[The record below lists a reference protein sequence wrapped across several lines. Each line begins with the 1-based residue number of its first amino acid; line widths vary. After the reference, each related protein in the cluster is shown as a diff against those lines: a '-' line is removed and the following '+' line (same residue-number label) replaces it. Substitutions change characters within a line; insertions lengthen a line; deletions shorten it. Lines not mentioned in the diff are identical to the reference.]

1 MSTKPVNELN
11 LGSKDL
17 RSRTGTWLTVTVYIL
32 IGLTIGGLAA
42 GTGMSATV
50 YDKHK
55 DELGNEKNL
64 ALGTIIACAVGT
76 ILLVIFLI
84 IFIRYFHER
93 LVEED
98 RFITSMSRV
107 ATEPAS
113 AADIRTSFGD
123 YLNKSLGTNKFGPED
138 IRKFGN
144 LLASDNAKLSD
155 FNDDELPRIFL
166 RNTEGNFQNFNEQG
180 RSGNVYNPLYSEPD
194 DGSVVPQSRRPT
206 SLVKPQQLSVDVSS
220 PNPSQEDWNNALRAA
235 WNK

>member
-1 MSTKPVNELN
+1 M
-11 LGSKDL
+11 
-17 RSRTGTWLTVTVYIL
+17 
-32 IGLTIGGLAA
+32 
-42 GTGMSATV
+42 V

-55 DELGNEKNL
+55 EELGNEKNL
-64 ALGTIIACAVGT
+64 ALGTIIACAGGT

-84 IFIRYFHER
+84 IFNKYFHER

-113 AADIRTSFGD
+113 AADIRSSFGE
-123 YLNKSLGTNKFGPED
+123 YLNKSLGTDKFTPDD

-166 RNTEGNFQNFNEQG
+166 RNTGGNFQNFNEQG
-180 RSGNVYNPLYSEPD
+180 RSGNFYNPLFSEPD
-194 DGSVVPQSRRPT
+194 NGSVVPQSRRPT
-206 SLVKPQQLSVDVSS
+206 SLSLVKPQQLSVDVAS
-220 PNPSQEDWNNALRAA
+220 PNPSPEEWSNAMRAA
-235 WNK
+235 WFDSDDDRSSP